1 MSGLPELGA
10 ADLVILAVPF
20 SCYAGL
26 AADTAPLLA
35 GKVVVDVSNRWRQCA
50 SRAADDPSV
59 SQSVFIITEK
69 APNRAFT

>member
-1 MSGLPELGA
+1 MRVSGLAELGA

-35 GKVVVDVSNRWRQCA
+35 GKVVVDVSNRWRQC
-50 SRAADDPSV
+50 S
-59 SQSVFIITEK
+59 E
-69 APNRAFT
+69 